1 MIKVQY
7 DAETGEV
14 KNAFDSSIEVSG
26 AFVTVSEDIWNSLA
40 GMKLKVVDGALT
52 ADLSDAKEKAR
63 KRLWSNYKEHQTKY
77 VDAEDLTLASLCA
90 AGGSVKGKAVQAWVM
105 GLWKQYYTVK
115 DLVDAAENL
124 EALNGLD
131 LTAADCGEPPYTIRE
146 LNEEAA
152 AVMAT
157 GTEATDE
164 NDGSSETEGA

>member
-1 MIKVQY
+1 MIKIQY

-26 AFVTVSEDIWNSLA
+26 EFVTVSEDVWNSLA

-90 AGGSVKGKAVQAWVM
+90 AGGSAKGKAVQEWVM

-152 AVMAT
+152 AVMA
-157 GTEATDE
+157 
-164 NDGSSETEGA
+164 NDNSGNSNAETEGA

>member
-26 AFVTVSEDIWNSLA
+26 AFVTVSEDVWNSLA
-40 GMKLKVVDGALT
+40 GMKLKVVDGVLA
-52 ADLSDAKEKAR
+52 ADLPDAKEKAR
-63 KRLWSNYKEHQTKY
+63 KRLWSNYKAHQTKY

-115 DLVDAAENL
+115 DLIDAATTL
-124 EALNGLD
+124 EVLNGLD
-131 LTAADCGEPPYTIRE
+131 LTAASYGEPPYTIRE

-152 AVMAT
+152 AVMAESNSGNSNT
-157 GTEATDE
+157 
-164 NDGSSETEGA
+164 ETEGE

>member
-26 AFVTVSEDIWNSLA
+26 AFVTVSEDVWNSLA

-152 AVMAT
+152 AVMA
-157 GTEATDE
+157 
-164 NDGSSETEGA
+164 NDNSGNSNAETEGE

>member
-26 AFVTVSEDIWNSLA
+26 AFVTVSEDVWNSMT

-115 DLVDAAENL
+115 DLVDTAENL

-152 AVMAT
+152 AVMAESNSGNSNT
-157 GTEATDE
+157 
-164 NDGSSETEGA
+164 ETEGE

>member
-1 MIKVQY
+1 MIKVAY

-14 KNAFDSSIEVSG
+14 KNAFDSSIEVAG
-26 AFVTVSEDIWNSLA
+26 TFATVTEDVWNSMT
-40 GMKLKVVDGALT
+40 GMKVKVVDGALA

-115 DLVDAAENL
+115 DLIDAATTL
-124 EALNGLD
+124 EVLNGLD
-131 LTAADCGEPPYTIRE
+131 LTAASYGEPPYTIRE

-152 AVMAT
+152 AVMA
-157 GTEATDE
+157 
-164 NDGSSETEGA
+164 NDNSGNSNTETEGE

>member
-7 DAETGEV
+7 DPETGEV

-26 AFVTVSEDIWNSLA
+26 EFVTVSEDVWNSLA

-63 KRLWSNYKEHQTKY
+63 KRLWSNYKAHQTTY

-90 AGGSVKGKAVQAWVM
+90 AGGSVKGKAVQVWVM

-115 DLVDAAENL
+115 DLVDTAENL
-124 EALNGLD
+124 EVLNGLD

-152 AVMAT
+152 AVM
-157 GTEATDE
+157 GNSESDSNESNTETDGE
-164 NDGSSETEGA
+164 

>member
-1 MIKVQY
+1 MIKVAY

-14 KNAFDSSIEVSG
+14 KNAFDSSIEVAG
-26 AFVTVSEDIWNSLA
+26 TFVTISEDVWNSMTGL
-40 GMKLKVVDGALT
+40 KVKVVDGALA

-90 AGGSVKGKAVQAWVM
+90 AGGSVKGKAVQVWVM

-115 DLVDAAENL
+115 DLIDAATTL
-124 EALNGLD
+124 EVLNGLD
-131 LTAADCGEPPYTIRE
+131 LTAESYGEPPYTIRE

-152 AVMAT
+152 AVMA
-157 GTEATDE
+157 
-164 NDGSSETEGA
+164 NDNSGNSSTETEGE

>member
-1 MIKVQY
+1 MIKVAY

-26 AFVTVSEDIWNSLA
+26 EFVTVSEDVWNSMI
-40 GMKLKVVDGALT
+40 GMKVKVVDGALT

-63 KRLWSNYKEHQTKY
+63 KRLWSNYKAHQTKY

-90 AGGSVKGKAVQAWVM
+90 SGGSAKGKAVQAWVM

-152 AVMAT
+152 AVMANSNS
-157 GTEATDE
+157 G
-164 NDGSSETEGA
+164 NSSTETEGE

>member
-14 KNAFDSSIEVSG
+14 KNAFDSSIEVAG
-26 AFVTVSEDIWNSLA
+26 TFATVTEDVWNSLA

-90 AGGSVKGKAVQAWVM
+90 AGGSAKGKAVQAWVM

-115 DLVDAAENL
+115 DLIDAATTL
-124 EALNGLD
+124 EVLNGLD
-131 LTAADCGEPPYTIRE
+131 LTAESYGEPPYTIRE

-152 AVMAT
+152 AVMAESNSGNSNT
-157 GTEATDE
+157 
-164 NDGSSETEGA
+164 ETEGE

>member
-26 AFVTVSEDIWNSLA
+26 AFVTVSEDVWNSMA
-40 GMKLKVVDGALT
+40 GMKVKVVDGALT

-63 KRLWSNYKEHQTKY
+63 KRLWSNYKEHQTTY

-115 DLVDAAENL
+115 DLVDTAENL

-131 LTAADCGEPPYTIRE
+131 LTAESYGEPPYTIRE

-152 AVMAT
+152 AVMA
-157 GTEATDE
+157 
-164 NDGSSETEGA
+164 NDNSGNSNAETEGE

>member
-26 AFVTVSEDIWNSLA
+26 TFVTVSEDVWNSLA
-40 GMKLKVVDGALT
+40 GMKVKVVDGALT

-115 DLVDAAENL
+115 DLVDTAENL

-152 AVMAT
+152 AVMAESNSGNSNT
-157 GTEATDE
+157 
-164 NDGSSETEGA
+164 ETEGE

>member
-14 KNAFDSSIEVSG
+14 KNAFDSSIEVAG
-26 AFVTVSEDIWNSLA
+26 TFVTVTEDVWNSMT
-40 GMKLKVVDGALT
+40 GMKLKVVDGVLA

-152 AVMAT
+152 AVMANSNS
-157 GTEATDE
+157 G
-164 NDGSSETEGA
+164 NSSTETEGV

>member
-1 MIKVQY
+1 MIKVAY

-14 KNAFDSSIEVSG
+14 KNAFDSSIEVAG
-26 AFVTVSEDIWNSLA
+26 TFVTISEDVWNSMTGL
-40 GMKLKVVDGALT
+40 KVKVVDGALA

-90 AGGSVKGKAVQAWVM
+90 AGGSVKGKAVQVWVM

-115 DLVDAAENL
+115 DLIDAATTL
-124 EALNGLD
+124 EVLNGLD
-131 LTAADCGEPPYTIRE
+131 LTAESYGEPPYTIRE

-152 AVMAT
+152 AVMAESNSGNSNT
-157 GTEATDE
+157 
-164 NDGSSETEGA
+164 ETEGE